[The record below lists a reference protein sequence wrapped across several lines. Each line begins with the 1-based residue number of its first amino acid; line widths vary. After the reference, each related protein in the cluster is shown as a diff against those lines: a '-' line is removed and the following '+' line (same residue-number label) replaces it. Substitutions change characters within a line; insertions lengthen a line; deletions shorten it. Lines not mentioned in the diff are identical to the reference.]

1 MIFKPTQSVF
11 TKKKVSLH
19 TTNLKSKNII
29 YSIELHK
36 MRENKIK
43 QGKSKPL

>member
-11 TKKKVSLH
+11 TKKKNKVSLH

-29 YSIELHK
+29 YPIELHK

-43 QGKSKPL
+43 QGKI